1 MGFVEGFAG
10 FDVVEE
16 GGESFVE
23 GVGEEG
29 EEEAGDV
36 RGGVDV
42 GRLFFQGLFV
52 AADGASAA
60 DVVCGH

>member
-1 MGFVEGFAG
+1 M
-10 FDVVEE
+10 E
-16 GGESFVE
+16 GGGEGFVE

-29 EEEAGDV
+29 AEEAGDV

-42 GRLFFQGLFV
+42 GRLFLGGLLV
-52 AADGASAA
+52 AANGASAA